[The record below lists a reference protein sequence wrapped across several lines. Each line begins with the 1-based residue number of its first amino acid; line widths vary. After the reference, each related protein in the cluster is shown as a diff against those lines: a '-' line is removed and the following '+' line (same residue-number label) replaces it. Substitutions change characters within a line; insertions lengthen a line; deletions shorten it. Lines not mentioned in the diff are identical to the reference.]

1 MFDILVYGLSVAV
14 VGMVTV
20 FLGLIIL
27 IGMVKLLEKFT
38 NGEVK
43 ALIQSKMGVKEAAA
57 PAKASSIPTLDDAEL
72 FAVIT
77 AAVAAVMEEEAKVVA
92 AQAPTAEA
100 AAEVKPASFVV
111 RSIRRVNNAPAWNR
125 AGREEQVYSR
135 M

>member
-27 IGMVKLLEKFT
+27 IGMVKLLEKFV

-43 ALIQSKMGVKEAAA
+43 ALVQGKIGG
-57 PAKASSIPTLDDAEL
+57 KASAKDAPSIVIETSNVGDDA
-72 FAVIT
+72 
-77 AAVAAVMEEEAKVVA
+77 VVA
-92 AQAPTAEA
+92 AISA
-100 AAEVKPASFVV
+100 AIMSIIEEEVKENPEKAKNTFVV
-111 RSIRRVNNAPAWNR
+111 RSIRRMGTPAWNR

-135 M
+135 L